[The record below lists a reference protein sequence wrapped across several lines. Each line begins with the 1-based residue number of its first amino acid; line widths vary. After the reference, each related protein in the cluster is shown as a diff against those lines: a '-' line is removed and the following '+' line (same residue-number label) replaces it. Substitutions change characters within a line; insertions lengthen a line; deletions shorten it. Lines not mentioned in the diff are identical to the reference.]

1 MDAEMIDFRDR
12 RTTPA
17 RDVLEEVIE
26 WTEPARR
33 RLGVEMQLPEENGAQ
48 RAHRALAERASIEEI
63 YRHAVEETK
72 RTYAPEGVAGAR

>member
-1 MDAEMIDFRDR
+1 MSAG
-12 RTTPA
+12 A
-17 RDVLEEVIE
+17 LLEELLE

-33 RLGVEMQLPEENGAQ
+33 LLGVEVDMPEENGAQ
-48 RAHRALAERASIEEI
+48 RGHLALAERASIEEI